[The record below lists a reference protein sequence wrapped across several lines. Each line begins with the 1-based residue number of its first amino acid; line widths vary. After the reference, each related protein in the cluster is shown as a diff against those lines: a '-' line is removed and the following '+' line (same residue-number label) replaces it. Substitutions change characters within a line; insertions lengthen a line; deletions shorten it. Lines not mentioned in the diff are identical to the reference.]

1 MPGPFYL
8 ISESTDLSI
17 IEQNFI
23 KLVRN
28 FIQAMQLHATRGIMT
43 VHYFLR
49 TAVHRLN
56 SVFSSAEVV
65 IALLKKY

>member
-28 FIQAMQLHATRGIMT
+28 FIQVMQLHATRGIMT

-56 SVFSSAEVV
+56 CVFSSAQVV